1 MTMQNYKMMKWTDE
15 NIKKFWNYE
24 SNFPENYFTYY
35 AGEEIIKKVFSYTA
49 NAKMVLDFGCGA
61 GFLIPHLLKNNL
73 LVYGLDFSEDS
84 ITKVNE
90 RFKNFK
96 NFKGVFS
103 YTHFL
108 DSNDKFD
115 LIFAIEV
122 IEHLD
127 DDKLSSTIKFM
138 KNHLSSE
145 GAIIFTTPNEEDLK
159 KSYIYCPESDVVFH
173 RWQHVRS
180 WSEEKLSEYL
190 KREFSEVI
198 TFTTNFNEKP
208 NLLKLVKH
216 IIKYILKKQTNSK
229 NPHLVAIVKHS
240 L

>member
-1 MTMQNYKMMKWTDE
+1 MQNYKMMQWTDE

-35 AGEEIIKKVFSYTA
+35 AGGHIIKKVSSYIT
-49 NAKMVLDFGCGA
+49 NTRMVLDFGCGA
-61 GFLIPHLLKNNL
+61 GFLISHLLKKNW

-84 ITKVNE
+84 ITKVNQ

-96 NFKGVFS
+96 NFKGAFS

-127 DDKLSSTIKFM
+127 DDKLGSAIKFM
-138 KNHLSSE
+138 KNHLTSK
-145 GAIIFTTPNEEDLK
+145 GVIIFTTPNREDLE

-180 WSEEKLSEYL
+180 WSEGELAEYL
-190 KREFSEVI
+190 KKEFNEVV
-198 TFTTNFNEKP
+198 TFTTDFNEKS
-208 NLLKLVKH
+208 NLLKLIKH
-216 IIKYILKKQTNSK
+216 IVKTILKKQTNNK
-229 NPHLVAIVKHS
+229 NPHLVAIVKQNLS
-240 L
+240 